1 MAGRPTPRRALRLA
15 GFGLLAAVFV
25 LLAARARRRAPAPP
39 PPGPRRAPAPAPLA
53 SRAAAPLVAPPLP
66 SVLEEDTEENT
77 RPLPLAAI
85 LPHPVPARP
94 RRASVPALAAV
105 AAALGAYHALASR
118 LPDAG
123 TWADVAVVG
132 LLVIPATFALVRLA
146 LPGRTSRAL
155 PWAGAGLAGLGAL
168 LEVAEL
174 GIAASFVKLAALT
187 ALGWFFLR
195 FFEQASWVV
204 LVALLIVP
212 VDIYSVAS
220 GPTSVILER
229 EPGIFDR
236 LSVAFPVPGEDT
248 LARLGLPDVL
258 FFALFLGAADRFG
271 LRRNLTWAAC
281 TLSFGLTLAL
291 TVGFD
296 SSGFPALPLLA
307 AGFVLPNADL
317 LWRGLRPR
325 RA

>member
-1 MAGRPTPRRALRLA
+1 MAGRRTLRRALWLTSL
-15 GFGLLAAVFV
+15 GLAAA
-25 LLAARARRRAPAPP
+25 LLLRAARARRPLPLPASPTSP
-39 PPGPRRAPAPAPLA
+39 HPAAG
-53 SRAAAPLVAPPLP
+53 PPLP
-66 SVLEEDTEENT
+66 SAPEEDTEENT
-77 RPLPLAAI
+77 RPLPLPGEDTSELPFVAPASTRSRPHHAPLAFAAI
-85 LPHPVPARP
+85 
-94 RRASVPALAAV
+94 

-118 LPDAG
+118 LPDVS
-123 TWADVAVVG
+123 TWADVAIIG
-132 LLVIPATFALVRLA
+132 SLVIPATFALVRLA
-146 LPGRTSRAL
+146 LPLRTSRTL
-155 PWAGAGLAGLGAL
+155 PWAALGLAGLAAI
-168 LEVAEL
+168 LELAEL

-195 FFEQASWVV
+195 FFEQASWVL

-236 LSVAFPVPGEDT
+236 LSVAFPVPGEET

-271 LRRNLTWAAC
+271 LRRDLTWAAC

-317 LWRGLRPR
+317 LWQRLRPR

>member
-1 MAGRPTPRRALRLA
+1 MAGRLTLRRALWLA
-15 GFGLLAAVFV
+15 GLGLVAA
-25 LLAARARRRAPAPP
+25 LLLRAARTRRPLPASPP
-39 PPGPRRAPAPAPLA
+39 SPYP
-53 SRAAAPLVAPPLP
+53 VAPPLP
-66 SVLEEDTEENT
+66 YPLEEDTEENT
-77 RPLPLAAI
+77 RPLPLAAEDTWE
-85 LPHPVPARP
+85 LPLVAPAPTGARP
-94 RRASVPALAAV
+94 RQAGALAFWAI

-118 LPDAG
+118 LPDAS
-123 TWADVAVVG
+123 TWGDVAIVG
-132 LLVIPATFALVRLA
+132 LLVIPATFALVGLA
-146 LPGRTSRAL
+146 LPLRGSRVL
-155 PWAGAGLAGLGAL
+155 PWAALGLAGLAAI
-168 LEVAEL
+168 LELAEL

-195 FFEQASWVV
+195 FFEQASWVL

-236 LSVAFPVPGEDT
+236 LSVAFPVPGEET

-271 LRRNLTWAAC
+271 LRRDLTWVAC

-317 LWRGLRPR
+317 LWRRLRPR

>member
-1 MAGRPTPRRALRLA
+1 MAGRLTLRRALWLA
-15 GFGLLAAVFV
+15 GLGLVAA
-25 LLAARARRRAPAPP
+25 LLLRAARTRRPLPASPP
-39 PPGPRRAPAPAPLA
+39 SPYP
-53 SRAAAPLVAPPLP
+53 VAPPLTYP
-66 SVLEEDTEENT
+66 LEEDTEENT
-77 RPLPLAAI
+77 RPLPLAAEDTWE
-85 LPHPVPARP
+85 LPLVAPAPTGARP
-94 RRASVPALAAV
+94 RQAGALAFWAI

-118 LPDAG
+118 LPDAS
-123 TWADVAVVG
+123 TWGDVAIVG
-132 LLVIPATFALVRLA
+132 LLVIPATFALVGLA
-146 LPGRTSRAL
+146 LPLRGSRVL
-155 PWAGAGLAGLGAL
+155 PWAALGLAGLAAI
-168 LEVAEL
+168 LELAEL

-195 FFEQASWVV
+195 FFEQASWVL

-236 LSVAFPVPGEDT
+236 LSVAFPVPGEET

-271 LRRNLTWAAC
+271 LRRDLTWVAC

-317 LWRGLRPR
+317 LWRRLRPR

>member
-1 MAGRPTPRRALRLA
+1 MAGRLTLRRALWLA
-15 GFGLLAAVFV
+15 GLGLVAA
-25 LLAARARRRAPAPP
+25 LLLRAARTRRPLPASPP
-39 PPGPRRAPAPAPLA
+39 SPYP
-53 SRAAAPLVAPPLP
+53 VAPPLTYP
-66 SVLEEDTEENT
+66 LEEDTEENT
-77 RPLPLAAI
+77 RPLPLAAEDTWE
-85 LPHPVPARP
+85 LPLVAPAPTGARP
-94 RRASVPALAAV
+94 RQAGALAFWAI

-118 LPDAG
+118 LPDAS
-123 TWADVAVVG
+123 TWGDVAIVG
-132 LLVIPATFALVRLA
+132 LLVIPATFALVGLA
-146 LPGRTSRAL
+146 LPLRGSRAL
-155 PWAGAGLAGLGAL
+155 PWAALGLAGLAAI
-168 LEVAEL
+168 LELAEL

-195 FFEQASWVV
+195 FFEQASWVL

-220 GPTSVILER
+220 GPPSVILER

-236 LSVAFPVPGEDT
+236 LSVAFPVPGEET

-271 LRRNLTWAAC
+271 LRRDLTWVAC

-317 LWRGLRPR
+317 LWRRLRPR

>member
-1 MAGRPTPRRALRLA
+1 MAGRLTLRRALWLA
-15 GFGLLAAVFV
+15 GLGLVAA
-25 LLAARARRRAPAPP
+25 LLLRAARTRRPLPASPP
-39 PPGPRRAPAPAPLA
+39 SPYP
-53 SRAAAPLVAPPLP
+53 VAPPLP
-66 SVLEEDTEENT
+66 YPLEEDTEENT
-77 RPLPLAAI
+77 RPLPLAAEDTWE
-85 LPHPVPARP
+85 LPLVAPAPTGARP
-94 RRASVPALAAV
+94 RQAGALAFWAI

-118 LPDAG
+118 LPDAS
-123 TWADVAVVG
+123 TWGDVAIVG
-132 LLVIPATFALVRLA
+132 LLVIPATFALVGLA
-146 LPGRTSRAL
+146 LPLRGSRAL
-155 PWAGAGLAGLGAL
+155 PWAALGLGGRAAILAL
-168 LEVAEL
+168 AEL

-195 FFEQASWVV
+195 FFEQASWVL

-236 LSVAFPVPGEDT
+236 LSVAFPVPGEET

-271 LRRNLTWAAC
+271 LRRDLTWVAC

-317 LWRGLRPR
+317 LWRRLRPR

>member
-1 MAGRPTPRRALRLA
+1 M
-15 GFGLLAAVFV
+15 
-25 LLAARARRRAPAPP
+25 
-39 PPGPRRAPAPAPLA
+39 
-53 SRAAAPLVAPPLP
+53 
-66 SVLEEDTEENT
+66 
-77 RPLPLAAI
+77 
-85 LPHPVPARP
+85 
-94 RRASVPALAAV
+94 
-105 AAALGAYHALASR
+105 
-118 LPDAG
+118 
-123 TWADVAVVG
+123 
-132 LLVIPATFALVRLA
+132 
-146 LPGRTSRAL
+146 
-155 PWAGAGLAGLGAL
+155 
-168 LEVAEL
+168 
-174 GIAASFVKLAALT
+174 KLAALT

-195 FFEQASWVV
+195 FFEQASWVL

-236 LSVAFPVPGEDT
+236 LSVAFPVPGEET

-271 LRRNLTWAAC
+271 LRRDLTWVAC

-317 LWRGLRPR
+317 LWRRLRPR

>member
-1 MAGRPTPRRALRLA
+1 MAGRLTLRRALWLA
-15 GFGLLAAVFV
+15 GLGLVAA
-25 LLAARARRRAPAPP
+25 LLLRAARTRRPLPASPP
-39 PPGPRRAPAPAPLA
+39 SPYP
-53 SRAAAPLVAPPLP
+53 VAPPLP
-66 SVLEEDTEENT
+66 YPLEEDTEENT
-77 RPLPLAAI
+77 RPLPLAAEDTWE
-85 LPHPVPARP
+85 LPLVAPAPTGARP
-94 RRASVPALAAV
+94 RQAGALAFWAI

-118 LPDAG
+118 LPDAS
-123 TWADVAVVG
+123 TWGDVAIVG
-132 LLVIPATFALVRLA
+132 LLVIPATFALVGLA
-146 LPGRTSRAL
+146 LPLRGSRVL
-155 PWAGAGLAGLGAL
+155 PWAALGLAGLAAI
-168 LEVAEL
+168 LELAGL

-195 FFEQASWVV
+195 FFEQASWVL

-236 LSVAFPVPGEDT
+236 LSVAFPVPGEET

-271 LRRNLTWAAC
+271 LRRDLTWVAC

-317 LWRGLRPR
+317 LWRRLRPR

>member
-1 MAGRPTPRRALRLA
+1 MAGRLTLRRALWLA
-15 GFGLLAAVFV
+15 GLGLVAA
-25 LLAARARRRAPAPP
+25 LLLRAARTRRPLPASPP
-39 PPGPRRAPAPAPLA
+39 SPYP
-53 SRAAAPLVAPPLP
+53 VAPPLTYP
-66 SVLEEDTEENT
+66 LEEDTEENT
-77 RPLPLAAI
+77 RPLPLAAEDTWE
-85 LPHPVPARP
+85 LPLVAPAPTGARP
-94 RRASVPALAAV
+94 RQAGALAFWAI

-118 LPDAG
+118 LPDAS
-123 TWADVAVVG
+123 TWGDVAIVG
-132 LLVIPATFALVRLA
+132 LLVIPATFALVGLA
-146 LPGRTSRAL
+146 LPLRGSRAL
-155 PWAGAGLAGLGAL
+155 PWAALGLAGLAAI
-168 LEVAEL
+168 LELAEL

-195 FFEQASWVV
+195 FFEQASWVL

-236 LSVAFPVPGEDT
+236 LSVAFPVPGEET

-271 LRRNLTWAAC
+271 LRRDLTWVAC

-317 LWRGLRPR
+317 LWRRLRPR

>member
-1 MAGRPTPRRALRLA
+1 MAGRPTLRRAAWLA
-15 GFGLLAAVFV
+15 SFGLLAAAF
-25 LLAARARRRAPAPP
+25 LLAARQRRRAPGPLPP
-39 PPGPRRAPAPAPLA
+39 PPPDRATVPAPLA
-53 SRAAAPLVAPPLP
+53 SAAAASLVAPPLP
-66 SVLEEDTEENT
+66 SILEEDTEENT
-77 RPLPLAAI
+77 LPLSLAIPTLAARA
-85 LPHPVPARP
+85 HRH
-94 RRASVPALAAV
+94 RASVLAFAAV

-123 TWADVAVVG
+123 TWADVAIVS

-146 LPGRTSRAL
+146 LPWRTSRAL
-155 PWAGAGLAGLGAL
+155 PWAALGLASLAAL
-168 LEVAEL
+168 LELAAL

-258 FFALFLGAADRFG
+258 FFALFLGAADRFE

-317 LWRGLRPR
+317 LWRRLRSR

>member
-1 MAGRPTPRRALRLA
+1 MAGRLTLRRALWLA
-15 GFGLLAAVFV
+15 GLGLVAA
-25 LLAARARRRAPAPP
+25 LLLRAARTRRPLPASPP
-39 PPGPRRAPAPAPLA
+39 SPYP
-53 SRAAAPLVAPPLP
+53 VAPPLP
-66 SVLEEDTEENT
+66 YPLEEDTEENT
-77 RPLPLAAI
+77 RPLPLAAEDTWE
-85 LPHPVPARP
+85 LPLVAPAPTGARP
-94 RRASVPALAAV
+94 RQAGALAFWAI

-118 LPDAG
+118 LPDAS
-123 TWADVAVVG
+123 TWGDVAIVG
-132 LLVIPATFALVRLA
+132 LLVIPATFALVGLA
-146 LPGRTSRAL
+146 LPLRGSRAL
-155 PWAGAGLAGLGAL
+155 PWAALGLAGLAAI
-168 LEVAEL
+168 LELAEL

-195 FFEQASWVV
+195 FFEQASWVL

-236 LSVAFPVPGEDT
+236 LSVAFPVPGEET

-271 LRRNLTWAAC
+271 LRRDLTWVAC

-317 LWRGLRPR
+317 LWRRLRPR